1 MRHFLSRKFDKL
13 VIMKTAVQ
21 SKKLPKGFKIDPN
34 LADRYASEPLFEKKA
49 EKANATL
56 KAVGVPKGW

>member
-1 MRHFLSRKFDKL
+1 
-13 VIMKTAVQ
+13 MKTIAQ
-21 SKKLPKGFKIDPN
+21 NKKLPKGFKIDSN
-34 LADRYASEPLFEKKA
+34 LADRYAKEPLFVKKA

>member
-1 MRHFLSRKFDKL
+1 
-13 VIMKTAVQ
+13 MKTAAQ
-21 SKKLPKGFKIDPN
+21 SEKLPKGFKIDPN
-34 LADRYASEPLFEKKA
+34 LADRFANEPLFVKKA